1 MNLIRIIASFCLL
14 IPVGWAMAETVAI
27 PTDNENRPAI
37 GLVLSGGGAR
47 GAAHLGVLKVLEQN
61 RIPVDFIAGTS
72 MGAIIGGLYASGL
85 SLEQIESALS
95 EIDWDDILLDD
106 PRRKYLPYRKK
117 REDDEFLV
125 ESAAGFRDGEVRL
138 PAGLLQGQKLLLKLK
153 SLTLPVAHVRHF
165 DQLHIPFC
173 AVTTDISNGKMVIL
187 DSGDLALAMRASA
200 AIPSVF
206 SPVEIDGK
214 LLVDG
219 GVSGNLPVSV
229 VQQMGAQRIIAVDI
243 STPLTEQAELDNVLA
258 ITDQL
263 TTILTRNNTEAS
275 LALLEKDD
283 ILIVPNLGD
292 ITSTSFDR
300 SMEAIEPGRTA
311 ANAEL
316 DQLRNLSLNPEEYAE
331 YQAGLPSSPDGR
343 PIIQYVQVNNH
354 SSLADEVINARID
367 VPLGEPLDHK
377 ALDRQIAELYGMDL
391 FEQVNYEIVES
402 GGQKGL
408 QLNVVEK
415 SWGPG
420 YIQGGLRFHS
430 YWSNTS
436 GFTLGGAFTQTGF
449 NPLGGEW
456 RSILQFG
463 EDTRLFTEFYQPLDY
478 GSTYFINPRID
489 MRRFTIGY
497 YESGNHVAD
506 YLLSEAELALEAGRE
521 LGTWGELRAGWRVSK
536 GEFELKIGDSLL
548 PEDKFDSGMLFVRFG
563 LDTLDNRYFATRGNL
578 AHLQYSAYR
587 EYFGGDDSFDQ
598 IEASWFGA
606 RSLGRNTL
614 IFKGSL
620 GYTLDDDAPVYG
632 LYTVGGFFNL
642 SGFDN
647 YELTGQQKLVLIAGG
662 MRRLG
667 DFQFFPIY
675 AGATLEAGNT
685 WERAGDI
692 GNDLLFG
699 GSLFL
704 GLDTVI
710 GPLYMGVGAAEQ
722 DQSTAFII
730 LGSPF

>member
-1 MNLIRIIASFCLL
+1 
-14 IPVGWAMAETVAI
+14 MAETVAI
-27 PTDNENRPAI
+27 PTDNENADRPAI

-331 YQAGLPSSPDGR
+331 YQAGLPSSPEGR

-367 VPLGEPLDHK
+367 
-377 ALDRQIAELYGMDL
+377 
-391 FEQVNYEIVES
+391 
-402 GGQKGL
+402 
-408 QLNVVEK
+408 
-415 SWGPG
+415 
-420 YIQGGLRFHS
+420 
-430 YWSNTS
+430 
-436 GFTLGGAFTQTGF
+436 
-449 NPLGGEW
+449 
-456 RSILQFG
+456 
-463 EDTRLFTEFYQPLDY
+463 
-478 GSTYFINPRID
+478 
-489 MRRFTIGY
+489 
-497 YESGNHVAD
+497 
-506 YLLSEAELALEAGRE
+506 
-521 LGTWGELRAGWRVSK
+521 
-536 GEFELKIGDSLL
+536 
-548 PEDKFDSGMLFVRFG
+548 
-563 LDTLDNRYFATRGNL
+563 
-578 AHLQYSAYR
+578 
-587 EYFGGDDSFDQ
+587 
-598 IEASWFGA
+598 
-606 RSLGRNTL
+606 
-614 IFKGSL
+614 
-620 GYTLDDDAPVYG
+620 
-632 LYTVGGFFNL
+632 
-642 SGFDN
+642 
-647 YELTGQQKLVLIAGG
+647 
-662 MRRLG
+662 
-667 DFQFFPIY
+667 DF
-675 AGATLEAGNT
+675 L
-685 WERAGDI
+685 
-692 GNDLLFG
+692 
-699 GSLFL
+699 
-704 GLDTVI
+704 
-710 GPLYMGVGAAEQ
+710 
-722 DQSTAFII
+722 
-730 LGSPF
+730 